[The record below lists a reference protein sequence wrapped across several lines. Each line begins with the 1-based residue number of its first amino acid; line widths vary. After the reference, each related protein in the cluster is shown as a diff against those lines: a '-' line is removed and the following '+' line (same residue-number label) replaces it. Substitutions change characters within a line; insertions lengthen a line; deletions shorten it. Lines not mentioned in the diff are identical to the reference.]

1 MEPNLYCFPLA
12 ARMTNRYFAAAH
24 FAGFAAAHFAGTD
37 WAVAEPEMVVA
48 GYMVAGQTAETA
60 IELAAVDKAAG
71 PVDHLAADHIEVA
84 VRVAVVGTA
93 AWVADTHSA
102 GTDPTA
108 AQVADTPAEEA
119 VNH

>member
-1 MEPNLYCFPLA
+1 
-12 ARMTNRYFAAAH
+12 MTNRYFAAVG

-60 IELAAVDKAAG
+60 IELAAG

-84 VRVAVVGTA
+84 AWVAVVG
-93 AWVADTHSA
+93 
-102 GTDPTA
+102 
-108 AQVADTPAEEA
+108 PA
-119 VNH
+119 V

>member
-12 ARMTNRYFAAAH
+12 ARMTNRYFAAVG

-60 IELAAVDKAAG
+60 IELAAG

-84 VRVAVVGTA
+84 AWVAVVG
-93 AWVADTHSA
+93 
-102 GTDPTA
+102 
-108 AQVADTPAEEA
+108 PA
-119 VNH
+119 V

>member
-12 ARMTNRYFAAAH
+12 ARMTNRYFAAVG

-37 WAVAEPEMVVA
+37 RAVAEPEMVI
-48 GYMVAGQTAETA
+48 AGQAAEIA
-60 IELAAVDKAAG
+60 IELAVVDKAVG

-84 VRVAVVGTA
+84 
-93 AWVADTHSA
+93 DI
-102 GTDPTA
+102 
-108 AQVADTPAEEA
+108 PAEEV

>member
-12 ARMTNRYFAAAH
+12 ARMTNRYFAAVG

-60 IELAAVDKAAG
+60 IELAAG

-84 VRVAVVGTA
+84 VWVAVVG
-93 AWVADTHSA
+93 
-102 GTDPTA
+102 
-108 AQVADTPAEEA
+108 PA
-119 VNH
+119 V

>member
-12 ARMTNRYFAAAH
+12 ARMTNRYFAAAG

-37 WAVAEPEMVVA
+37 RAVAEPEMVVA
-48 GYMVAGQTAETA
+48 GYMVAGQAAEIA
-60 IELAAVDKAAG
+60 IELAVVDKAVG

-84 VRVAVVGTA
+84 
-93 AWVADTHSA
+93 
-102 GTDPTA
+102 
-108 AQVADTPAEEA
+108 DTPAEEA

>member
-1 MEPNLYCFPLA
+1 
-12 ARMTNRYFAAAH
+12 
-24 FAGFAAAHFAGTD
+24 
-37 WAVAEPEMVVA
+37 MVVA
-48 GYMVAGQTAETA
+48 GYMVAGQAAEIA

-71 PVDHLAADHIEVA
+71 PVDHLAADRIE
-84 VRVAVVGTA
+84 VAVVGTA

-108 AQVADTPAEEA
+108 AQVADIPAEEA

>member
-1 MEPNLYCFPLA
+1 
-12 ARMTNRYFAAAH
+12 
-24 FAGFAAAHFAGTD
+24 
-37 WAVAEPEMVVA
+37 
-48 GYMVAGQTAETA
+48 MVAGQTAETA
-60 IELAAVDKAAG
+60 IELTAADKAAG
-71 PVDHLAADHIEVA
+71 PVDHLAADRIEVA

-108 AQVADTPAEEA
+108 AQIADTPAEEA